1 MIAVISFA
9 AAVILI
15 AVVLRIYT
23 QREHARQTYEE
34 MQQQNSEKRQT
45 DTQESKEQSKT
56 KEKKKK
62 LDIPVDLR
70 PYRRKIRTFM
80 RGSRYRERI
89 STIRLYR
96 TARIIRTI

>member
-1 MIAVISFA
+1 MKKRTWKVIAVISFA
-9 AAVILI
+9 AAVILT

-56 KEKKKK
+56 KEKKKNGWITK
-62 LDIPVDLR
+62 MYAL
-70 PYRRKIRTFM
+70 
-80 RGSRYRERI
+80 S
-89 STIRLYR
+89 
-96 TARIIRTI
+96 

>member
-9 AAVILI
+9 AAVILT

-45 DTQESKEQSKT
+45 DTQEEQSKT

-62 LDIPVDLR
+62 LD
-70 PYRRKIRTFM
+70 K
-80 RGSRYRERI
+80 
-89 STIRLYR
+89 
-96 TARIIRTI
+96 AC

>member
-1 MIAVISFA
+1 MKKRTWKVIAVISFA
-9 AAVILI
+9 AAVILT

-56 KEKKKK
+56 KKKKK
-62 LDIPVDLR
+62 KYSKYISLSL
-70 PYRRKIRTFM
+70 YRRLTSSDK
-80 RGSRYRERI
+80 
-89 STIRLYR
+89 
-96 TARIIRTI
+96 

>member
-1 MIAVISFA
+1 MKKRTWKVIAVISFV
-9 AAVILI
+9 AAVILT

-56 KEKKKK
+56 KEKKEEAGHSGG
-62 LDIPVDLR
+62 
-70 PYRRKIRTFM
+70 F
-80 RGSRYRERI
+80 
-89 STIRLYR
+89 
-96 TARIIRTI
+96 